1 MMVKRFDI
9 SSGERIRKTN
19 FMARSEI
26 IALMMDGE
34 NLRCV
39 RYVPKGAADLARAD
53 GGVWPVVAPSVE
65 GDENGIPPAELPDEE
80 GDTPLL
86 AAVRSARRALGGGD
100 VVVAFPLSSLLVHI
114 LKMPVEMREDLQ
126 SAVALQMDK
135 IAPFDDGEYSTGYEV
150 LSEDEEHI
158 WVLASAMSH
167 ATFDALNDPLS
178 AVGWRVVRSDIGM
191 LGWLRVLCAP
201 LKLNSPGRRIVL
213 SLLQDV
219 WTVMVINN
227 GTLVMA
233 RSFGGVSGYAAL
245 VRELTLSM
253 MSVEIEAGV
262 LAVGEIL
269 VVADERPDSALFDKL
284 QGLFAVTPEY
294 HKFPSVDGGV
304 EGVALRSSEKDVVDL
319 TPQYWHDTLKENATR
334 KKVMTFAGV
343 ACVIWAVGMAIL
355 FGGPLVYRHM
365 TGRVRDKSK
374 AHYRAYKAVSDTRE
388 RVNLILSYTDRQ
400 YSPLE
405 ILRVISGYLPRGITL
420 TGFNFKKQDGVRISG
435 EAQIPSQVYSL
446 KEAIDA
452 DDIFV
457 SSTLTGPSASREGH
471 KFEIAV
477 TFPAVEVDE

>member
-1 MMVKRFDI
+1 MREERFDI
-9 SSGERIRKTN
+9 SSGERTLKTN

-34 NLRCV
+34 NLRGV
-39 RYVPKGAADLARAD
+39 RYVPRGSAGLVRAD
-53 GGVWPVVAPSVE
+53 GGVWPVVATPVAV
-65 GDENGIPPAELPDEE
+65 DENGMPSELPDDEE
-80 GDTPLL
+80 ADTPLL
-86 AAVRSARRALGGGD
+86 AAVKAARRALGGGE
-100 VVVAFPLSSLLVHI
+100 VVVAFPLASLLVHI
-114 LKMPVEMREDLQ
+114 LKMPVEMRDDLQ

-135 IAPFDDGEYSTGYEV
+135 ISPFDDGEYSTGYEV

-167 ATFDALNDPLS
+167 AVFDAINEPLS
-178 AVGWRVVRSDIGM
+178 AVGWRVIRSDIGM
-191 LGWLRVLCAP
+191 LGWLRVLCGP

-213 SLLQDV
+213 SLFKDV

-269 VVADERPDSALFDKL
+269 VVAEERPDSALFDKL
-284 QGLFAVTPEY
+284 EGLFSITPEY
-294 HKFPSVDGGV
+294 HKFPSMEGGV

-319 TPQYWHDTLKENATR
+319 TPQYWHDILKENATR
-334 KKVMTFAGV
+334 KKVMIFAGA
-343 ACVIWAVGMAIL
+343 ACVIWAVGMATL
-355 FGGPLVYRHM
+355 FGGPLVYKEM
-365 TGRVRDKSK
+365 TRRARDRSK
-374 AHYRAYKAVSDTRE
+374 AHYKAYRAVSDTRE

-420 TGFNFKKQDGVRISG
+420 TGFIFKKQDGVRISG
-435 EAQIPSQVYSL
+435 EADMPSQVYSL

-452 DDIFV
+452 DQLFV
-457 SSTLTGPSASREGH
+457 SSTLTGPSASKEKH
-471 KFEIAV
+471 KFEIYV
-477 TFPAVEVDE
+477 MFPVVEVDE